1 MHGMSAHKFQWK
13 NCGHHT
19 CMHQRRSS
27 CPSQNNL
34 SPKPQVTPKTATRNN
49 QLHPITLAWL
59 RVTKRLIK
67 LRKSQTQAQIVSTY
81 AQVSIVLNA
90 AGPTRY
96 PLKPTEQDPQIVWWF
111 NLSLSLSL
119 SLSRSVIYI
128 CMCIIL
134 MSYSYIPFVLVNQYG
149 AHSSNAHTVSSR
161 KIKFSTISSSTT
173 TCNSFLAQTLSSE
186 VGFSS

>member
-1 MHGMSAHKFQWK
+1 MGCRSTSFNK

-27 CPSQNNL
+27 RPSQNNL
-34 SPKPQVTPKTATRNN
+34 SPKPQVTPKTATTNN

-111 NLSLSLSL
+111 NLSLSLSP
-119 SLSRSVIYI
+119 
-128 CMCIIL
+128 
-134 MSYSYIPFVLVNQYG
+134 SYIYMYVYHFDVILIYPICCSSKSIWRPQQQCSYCVITANQIFHHLFLHHHLQLLFG
-149 AHSSNAHTVSSR
+149 P
-161 KIKFSTISSSTT
+161 
-173 TCNSFLAQTLSSE
+173 NSQQWS
-186 VGFSS
+186 GFQ